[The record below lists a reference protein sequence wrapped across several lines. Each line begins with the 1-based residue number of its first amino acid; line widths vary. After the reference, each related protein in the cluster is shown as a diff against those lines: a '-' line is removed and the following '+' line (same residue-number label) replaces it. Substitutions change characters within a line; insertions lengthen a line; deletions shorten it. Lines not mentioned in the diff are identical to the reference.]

1 MSHKAPRLTAIGSGK
16 GGTGKT
22 FISLTLAKCFARRG
36 ERVLVCDADLGL
48 SNTSVQLGLAS
59 GGNLPALLSGRLSFK
74 EAIVHVPGSMAE
86 FDLLAAP
93 AGSGQLADA
102 GEKIAERLVAILQ
115 TASDYNRIVIDLGA
129 GVGPGTM
136 IMASAA
142 DDALAVTNP
151 DPAAITD
158 AYAFVKLMAKRS
170 GGRMPRV
177 IVNRASSVLEADRT
191 ADALITAARTFLKT
205 PPEYLGCIP
214 DDPKV
219 IEAIRRQ
226 RALPELY
233 PQSPAAMAVD
243 VLAEI
248 LCRKMD
254 TERPVVP
261 SVSSLR

>member
-1 MSHKAPRLTAIGSGK
+1 MSQKAPRLTAIGSGK

-36 ERVLVCDADLGL
+36 EKVLVCDADLGL

-59 GGNLPALLSGRLSFK
+59 GGNLPALLSGRVAFK
-74 EAIVHVPGSMAE
+74 DAIVHVPGTIAE

-102 GEKIAERLVAILQ
+102 GEKVAERLVTILQ
-115 TASDYNRIVIDLGA
+115 NASDYNRVVIDLGA

-136 IMASAA
+136 IIAESA
-142 DDALAVTNP
+142 DDTIAVTNP

-158 AYAFVKLMAKRS
+158 AYAFVKLMAKRT

-177 IVNRASSVLEADRT
+177 IVNRAGSALEADRT
-191 ADALITAARTFLKT
+191 ADALLTAARTFLKGA
-205 PPEYLGCIP
+205 PEYIGSVP

-219 IEAIRRQ
+219 VEAIRRQ
-226 RALPELY
+226 RALQELY

-243 VLAEI
+243 ALSEI
-248 LCRKMD
+248 LCRKID
-254 TERPVVP
+254 TDRQAPP
-261 SVSSLR
+261 SVR

>member
-1 MSHKAPRLTAIGSGK
+1 MSQKAPRLTAIGSGK

-36 ERVLVCDADLGL
+36 EKVLVCDADLGL

-59 GGNLPALLSGRLSFK
+59 GGNLPALLSGRLAFK
-74 EAIVHVPGSMAE
+74 DAIVHVPGTIAE

-102 GEKIAERLVAILQ
+102 GERIAERLIEILQ
-115 TASDYNRIVIDLGA
+115 SAGDYNRVVIDLGA

-136 IMASAA
+136 VMAGAA
-142 DDALAVTNP
+142 DDAVAVTNP

-158 AYAFVKLMAKRS
+158 AYAFVKLMAKRT
-170 GGRMPRV
+170 GGRMPKV
-177 IVNRASSVLEADRT
+177 IVNRVGSPLEADRT
-191 ADALITAARTFLKT
+191 ADALLTAARTFLKGS
-205 PPEYLGCIP
+205 PEYIGAIP

-219 IEAIRRQ
+219 VEAIRRQ
-226 RALPELY
+226 RALQELY

-243 VLAEI
+243 VLSEV
-248 LCRKMD
+248 LSRKLEANRA
-254 TERPVVP
+254 TP
-261 SVSSLR
+261 SVR